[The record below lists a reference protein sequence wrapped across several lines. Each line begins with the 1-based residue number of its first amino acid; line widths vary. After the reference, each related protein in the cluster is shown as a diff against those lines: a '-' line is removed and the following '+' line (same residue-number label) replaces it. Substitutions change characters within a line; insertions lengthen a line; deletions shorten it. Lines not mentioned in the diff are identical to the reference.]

1 MKDKLFSSVLM
12 TENIGSTA
20 NGIVVQ
26 YMYKLCIGVCILD
39 EGTYIHV

>member
-1 MKDKLFSSVLM
+1 MKDKLFSSVLI
-12 TENIGSTA
+12 EYIGGTA